1 MLKFQNNNTTV
12 IATFEDF
19 ILTVYVIIDDLY
31 RHFAP
36 PEVINRR
43 HISDAKLSDSEI
55 ITISICGEL
64 AGIDSE
70 NAWFSFVKK
79 NYRHLFPNL
88 CSRSRFNRTRRAL
101 LQTTDLLRQK
111 MISAFNLPFS
121 KYFVVDS
128 FPLAVCKFGRV
139 RYCRAFRGH
148 GADYG
153 KCPSKKETY
162 FGYKVHAMITLE
174 GYITAFEITPAST
187 DDREG
192 LRDIVENQSGLVVLG
207 DKGYVGEN
215 FTQELKEQGICLMA
229 LKRSNSKAD
238 WPKSVRQ
245 LIFKLRRRVE
255 TVFSQLSEQLNAE
268 RVLAKS
274 FQGLCT
280 RLLNK
285 VLAYNLCLVLNS
297 IFHETCELGKIKQLI
312 F

>member
-1 MLKFQNNNTTV
+1 MLKFQNNNTTL

-19 ILTVYVIIDDLY
+19 ILTVYVMIDDLY
-31 RHFAP
+31 HQFAP
-36 PEVINRR
+36 PEVISRR
-43 HISDAKLSDSEI
+43 HVLDAKLSDPEI

-79 NYRHLFPNL
+79 NYHHLFPNL

-101 LQTTDLLRQK
+101 LQTTELLRQK
-111 MISAFNLPFS
+111 MLSVFPIPFS
-121 KYFVVDS
+121 QYFVIDS
-128 FPLAVCKFGRV
+128 FPLAVCKFGRA
-139 RYCRAFRGH
+139 RYCRSFRGY

-174 GYITAFEITPAST
+174 GYITTFEITPASA

-192 LRDIVENQSGLVVLG
+192 LRDLVEAKSGLVILG

-215 FTQELKEQGICLMA
+215 FIKEMSDQGYCLMA
-229 LKRSNSKAD
+229 LKRSNSKAN
-238 WPKSVRQ
+238 WPKPVRQ
-245 LIFKLRRRVE
+245 LIFQLRRRVE
-255 TVFSQLSEQLNAE
+255 TVFSQLSEQLHAE

-274 FQGLCT
+274 FQGLYA
-280 RLLNK
+280 RLANK
-285 VLAYNLCLVLNS
+285 ILAYNLCLTLNS
-297 IFHETCELGKIKQLI
+297 IFHETCELGRIKQLI

>member
-1 MLKFQNNNTTV
+1 MLKFQNNNTMV

-19 ILTVYVIIDDLY
+19 ILTVYVVIDELY
-31 RHFAP
+31 RQFAP
-36 PEVINRR
+36 SEVIHRR
-43 HISDAKLSDSEI
+43 HVLDAKLSDSEI

-79 NYRHLFPNL
+79 NYRHLFPQL

-101 LQTTDLLRQK
+101 MQTTELLRQK
-111 MISAFNLPFS
+111 MISAFPIPFS
-121 KYFVVDS
+121 PYFIIDS
-128 FPLAVCKFGRV
+128 FPLAVCKFGRA
-139 RYCRAFRGH
+139 RYCRSFRGY

-162 FGYKVHAMITLE
+162 FGYKVHALVTLE
-174 GYITAFEITPAST
+174 GYITSFEITPAST

-192 LRDIVENQSGLVVLG
+192 LRDIVESQSDLVILG

-215 FTQELKEQGICLMA
+215 LMLEMKEQGICLLA
-229 LKRSNSKAD
+229 LKRSNSKIN
-238 WPKSVRQ
+238 WSKSFRQ

-268 RVLAKS
+268 RILAKS

-280 RLLNK
+280 RLSNK
-285 VLAYNLCLVLNS
+285 ILAYNLCLALNR